1 MDSVFSW
8 FILLVLTN
16 IGFILAVKKTLDEKA
31 QDRADNDAFF
41 REYDKKFK

>member
-8 FILLVLTN
+8 FVLVVLTN
-16 IGFILAVKKTLDEKA
+16 VGLILAVKKYEDEKA
-31 QDRADNDAFF
+31 QDNADNDAFF

>member
-1 MDSVFSW
+1 MDSIVSW

-16 IGFILAVKKTLDEKA
+16 VGLILTIKKSEDEKA
-31 QDRADNDAFF
+31 QDHADNDAFF